1 MAGSGLTRRR
11 EDATRN
17 YRRGRDLKESCAD
30 GWGIARLG
38 GMALSRQ
45 RGLVYRCR
53 LRVSFLEDDMTRRAI
68 VDAPGLGKALG
79 PYSRAVW
86 AGNTLFLAG
95 QLGID
100 PLTNKLVEGGA
111 GPETGQIFAGIEAVL
126 GAAGLSLANVVK
138 ANVYLTDMNDFA
150 AMNEVYEAF
159 FEAPYP
165 ARTTVGIAAL
175 PGGAHVEIEMVAT
188 AA

>member
-1 MAGSGLTRRR
+1 MRLDSGKRL
-11 EDATRN
+11 DLIH
-17 YRRGRDLKESCAD
+17 GRS
-30 GWGIARLG
+30 
-38 GMALSRQ
+38 
-45 RGLVYRCR
+45 
-53 LRVSFLEDDMTRRAI
+53 
-68 VDAPGLGKALG
+68 G
-79 PYSRAVW
+79 P
-86 AGNTLFLAG
+86 GNTLFLAG

-100 PLTNKLVEGGA
+100 SATNKLVEGGA
-111 GPETGQIFAGIEAVL
+111 APETDQIFKGISAVL

-150 AMNEVYEAF
+150 AMNKVYETF

-175 PGGAHVEIEMVAT
+175 PGGAHVEIEVVAT

>member
-1 MAGSGLTRRR
+1 
-11 EDATRN
+11 
-17 YRRGRDLKESCAD
+17 
-30 GWGIARLG
+30 
-38 GMALSRQ
+38 
-45 RGLVYRCR
+45 
-53 LRVSFLEDDMTRRAI
+53 MTRRAI

-86 AGNTLFLAG
+86 AGDTLFLAG

-100 PLTNKLVEGGA
+100 PATNKLVEGGA
-111 GPETGQIFAGIEAVL
+111 ASETGQIFKGISAVL

-150 AMNEVYEAF
+150 AMNKVYETF

-165 ARTTVGIAAL
+165 ARTTIGVAAL
-175 PGGAHVEIEMVAT
+175 PGGAHVEIEVVAM